1 MFVTGTEEVDR
12 EDDAIRSGI
21 VDDEDPVGVGP
32 AYTRSEWRAVLTP
45 AIVLLGVVALV
56 VIAWYL
62 VRDTG
67 PDEHRMDDV
76 DVNGSFNLMGYW
88 MQNLTA
94 YGSHVHAINLTLE
107 EGDLLAITYSSNGPP
122 GGIQVRL
129 QHPLHPKDGSGG
141 IGGTRVYA
149 SSIGGNGTIDLI
161 VDEDGAYQIYFWHPG
176 SNRSPGEGDD
186 PDDHTTAA
194 IGYHLV
200 VTRAHRP

>member
-1 MFVTGTEEVDR
+1 MTGTEEVDR

-32 AYTRSEWRAVLTP
+32 AYTRSEWRGVLTP
-45 AIVLLGVVALV
+45 AIVLLVVVALV

-67 PDEHRMDDV
+67 PDEQRMDDV
-76 DVNGSFNLMGYW
+76 DVNGSFNLIGYW

-94 YGSHVHAINLTLE
+94 YGSHVHAINLTFE
-107 EGDLLAITYSSNGPP
+107 EGDILALTYSSHGPP

-129 QHPLHPKDGSGG
+129 QHPLHPTDGSDGT
-141 IGGTRVYA
+141 GGTKVYA

-161 VDEDGAYQIYFWHPG
+161 IDEGGAYQLYFWHPG

-194 IGYHLV
+194 VGYHLV